1 MTAKG
6 RVPGGIGDNGLNK
19 HRKALDRN
27 TAARSDA
34 TQPVPKGCGVM
45 IDEDFFA
52 YCSIHNNCNVP
63 HNVPHLGEWVN
74 NQRRFKK
81 MYDAAGK
88 NSSLA
93 IKRIEKLNTLGF
105 DWNLQISLSLID

>member
-6 RVPGGIGDNGLNK
+6 WVPGGIGDNCLNK

-34 TQPVPKGCGVM
+34 MRPASTGSDVM

-52 YCSIHNNCNVP
+52 LPIF
-63 HNVPHLGEWVN
+63 W
-74 NQRRFKK
+74 K
-81 MYDAAGK
+81 
-88 NSSLA
+88 
-93 IKRIEKLNTLGF
+93 
-105 DWNLQISLSLID
+105 